1 MRWAAFILGLVA
13 LFVLVAIAQGVVHID
28 AALSDLGDS
37 VDNLRPDYGFMN
49 APDYRVV
56 GI

>member
-1 MRWAAFILGLVA
+1 MRWAAFILGLLA
-13 LFVLVAIAQGVVHID
+13 LFVLVAIAEGVVRLD
-28 AALSDLGDS
+28 AAMSDISDS

-49 APDYRVV
+49 APDWRV